1 MSDTFTVGPSRYQKI
16 EGLRDLADFLD
27 DHPHIEVPELRKII
41 LHTPASV
48 VEFLDGLDVV
58 PVDEDDVWVGPSGTR
73 YVDLVRRFAGLEV
86 GFMTDAE
93 HVGHTVEVPSTTV
106 EFTPRR
112 PDEIRAALA
121 PIAEGAENGT
131 AGTAPSAN
139 PERGAA

>member
-1 MSDTFTVGPSRYQKI
+1 MSDTTTPTREQQI
-16 EGLRDLADFLD
+16 EGLRLLAGFLAD
-27 DHPHIEVPELRKII
+27 HPDVPVPDIDRII
-41 LHTPASV
+41 LHRPANV
-48 VEFLDGLDVV
+48 VDFLDGLDEV
-58 PVDEDDVWVGPSGTR
+58 PVDEDGAWVGTTGIQ
-73 YVDLVRRFAGLEV
+73 YVDLVRQFAGIELV
-86 GFMTDAE
+86 AMTDAE